1 MLDFVTRWN
10 IFPGFFEQAKHK
22 AIEKFESE
30 LWSTITSQVTTL
42 SIKLIHIVHGPQ
54 MLKTNTL

>member
-30 LWSTITSQVTTL
+30 L
-42 SIKLIHIVHGPQ
+42 
-54 MLKTNTL
+54 